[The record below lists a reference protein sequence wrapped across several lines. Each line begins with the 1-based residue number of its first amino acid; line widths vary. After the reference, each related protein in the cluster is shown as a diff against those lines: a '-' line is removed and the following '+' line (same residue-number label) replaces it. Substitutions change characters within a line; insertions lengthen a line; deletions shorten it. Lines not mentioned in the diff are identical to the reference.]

1 MKGLSEWVKRDGHN
15 DLTGYA
21 GEFVTWEQ
29 KVRVSKDTWNKILT
43 CSLLPTSLL
52 KNSCSILLQHLLFR
66 LWTQVINK
74 TRLRT
79 TLFWVWRK
87 GKSGTTQLYVWNSD
101 VVSQLRLTYKFYSQH
116 LNKYDNPNNLV
127 SRNKGTD
134 RNCWPS
140 MGEVFHSHSNFH

>member
-1 MKGLSEWVKRDGHN
+1 MRQCESSSRDPLCHLKGQVIHEKTKWVGEKRCGHN

-74 TRLRT
+74 TRVRT

-87 GKSGTTQLYVWNSD
+87 GKSDTTQLYAWNSD
-101 VVSQLRLTYKFYSQH
+101 VVSQLRLAYKFLQPTPYWTIIQ
-116 LNKYDNPNNLV
+116 
-127 SRNKGTD
+127 T
-134 RNCWPS
+134 
-140 MGEVFHSHSNFH
+140 F